1 MPPALRAL
9 CDRAA
14 DVGMVHAADAQ
25 RALHL
30 LDESPLIDWVRRA
43 ADPRVRY
50 LPGIGLCS
58 QALVAAIHAMGGA
71 EA

>member
-1 MPPALRAL
+1 MVDAAGAL
-9 CDRAA
+9 
-14 DVGMVHAADAQ
+14 

-30 LDESPLIDWVRRA
+30 LDESPLIEWVRRA

-58 QALVAAIHAMGGA
+58 QELVAAIGSLQQG
-71 EA
+71 